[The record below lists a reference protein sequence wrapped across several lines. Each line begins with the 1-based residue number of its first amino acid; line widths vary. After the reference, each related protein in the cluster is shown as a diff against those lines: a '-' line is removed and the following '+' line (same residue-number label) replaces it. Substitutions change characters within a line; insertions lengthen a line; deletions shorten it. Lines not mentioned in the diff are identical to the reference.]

1 MTETFSISELA
12 REFDVTPRTIRYY
25 EAEGMLDPDRKGQR
39 RIYSPRD
46 RVTLALILRGKR
58 LGFSLAEA
66 KEIIELYDAPQGEA
80 HQLRVLL
87 DKLADKRRDLDAKRL
102 DAELALASMDE
113 YASRCRDRL
122 SELENGAAG
131 SNASVVKKTPLSLK
145 PGASSGPS
153 SGAEMWSV
161 SLKTKS

>member
-1 MTETFSISELA
+1 MDQTYSIAELA

-25 EAEGMLDPDRKGQR
+25 EAEGMLAPDRKGQR

-80 HQLRVLL
+80 GQLRVLIE
-87 DKLADKRRDLDAKRL
+87 KLASKRDALEAKRRD
-102 DAELALASMDE
+102 AESALASMDE
-113 YASRCRDRL
+113 YAARCRERL
-122 SELENGAAG
+122 NELEN
-131 SNASVVKKTPLSLK
+131 TDR
-145 PGASSGPS
+145 
-153 SGAEMWSV
+153 
-161 SLKTKS
+161 

>member
-1 MTETFSISELA
+1 MTQTFSISELA

-25 EAEGMLDPDRKGQR
+25 ESEGLLSPARQGQR

-80 HQLRVLL
+80 GQLRLLL
-87 DKLADKRRDLDAKRL
+87 DKLADKRLELEAKRR
-102 DAELALASMDE
+102 DAESALASMDE
-113 YASRCRDRL
+113 YAARCRARL
-122 SELENGAAG
+122 EQLENGGPVSAKAG
-131 SNASVVKKTPLSLK
+131 
-145 PGASSGPS
+145 PGA
-153 SGAEMWSV
+153 
-161 SLKTKS
+161 